1 MCGLQTDFV
10 TMAVFVCL
18 RFCQQS
24 TDQKFGKTLPS
35 LSASLIKC
43 KHKHK
48 HKHRFKYKYKYN
60 LLLSLEILERMSL
73 YHFLLNYSSPLLP
86 IPIHK
91 FILEI
96 IHTCFLKY
104 LNLI

>member
-48 HKHRFKYKYKYN
+48 HKHKHLLLYHKKN
-60 LLLSLEILERMSL
+60 LLMEIPNTSLGKDFIFERFSLQFGVLCPQVEAPNSNLGHQPLS
-73 YHFLLNYSSPLLP
+73 NV
-86 IPIHK
+86 
-91 FILEI
+91 
-96 IHTCFLKY
+96 
-104 LNLI
+104 